1 MAKKTWEKLG
11 EAAIKGGTEIV
22 KGFAGRVKENIDE
35 KLMIYKKRIGLWI
48 WETLFFVFGFILLAI
63 GVMKY
68 LGKIIPLEMVY
79 ILFGLLFLI
88 VGWIFSKNSGG
99 MKK

>member
-35 KLMIYKKRIGLWI
+35 KLMVYKKRISMWV
-48 WETLFFVFGFILLAI
+48 WESVFFVFGFILLVLGI
-63 GVMKY
+63 IKY
-68 LGKIIPLEMVY
+68 LQKFIDIELIYIIAGV
-79 ILFGLLFLI
+79 LFLLI
-88 VGWIFSKNSGG
+88 GWIFNKNSET
-99 MKK
+99 KK

>member
-1 MAKKTWEKLG
+1 MAKKVWEKLG

-35 KLMIYKKRIGLWI
+35 KIAMYKKRIGLWI
-48 WETLFFVFGFILLAI
+48 WETVFFIFGFVLLAI
-63 GVMKY
+63 GVMSY
-68 LGKIIPLEMVY
+68 LGKIIPMEMVY

-88 VGWIFSKNSGG
+88 VGWIFSKNSDAR
-99 MKK
+99 K

>member
-35 KLMIYKKRIGLWI
+35 KLMIYKKRINLWMWESVFFIFGLI
-48 WETLFFVFGFILLAI
+48 FLTT

-68 LGKIIPLEMVY
+68 LEKALPKEIIY

-88 VGWIFSKNSGG
+88 IGWVFSGNSDEKN
-99 MKK
+99 K